1 MNEGTKTKPSKKIKK
16 KKKKISR
23 PFDDQIEVDV
33 EVDDETHP
41 TPLRSLSPRRV
52 SPHSQHNF
60 LFSLTPFLFSFIIT
74 KLGTNCDRQG

>member
-1 MNEGTKTKPSKKIKK
+1 MNEGTKTKPSKKIK